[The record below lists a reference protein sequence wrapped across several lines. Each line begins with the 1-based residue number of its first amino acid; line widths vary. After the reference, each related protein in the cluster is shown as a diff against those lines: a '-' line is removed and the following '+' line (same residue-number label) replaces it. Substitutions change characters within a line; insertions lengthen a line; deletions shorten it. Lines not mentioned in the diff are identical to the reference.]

1 MATKEAQ
8 LADRLLEIV
17 KPHTIRLGK
26 LEDAVEKISES
37 ILHLRDLMNVLS
49 DQVDVIHEKVERL
62 EGVEMSSELKSI
74 RNVEKGEQHIGFG
87 SNR

>member
-8 LADRLLEIV
+8 LADRLLEII
-17 KPHTIRLGK
+17 KPHTIRLEK
-26 LEDAVEKISES
+26 LENSVKKISES

-62 EGVEMSSELKSI
+62 EGVEMSSEL
-74 RNVEKGEQHIGFG
+74 VGTGD
-87 SNR
+87 